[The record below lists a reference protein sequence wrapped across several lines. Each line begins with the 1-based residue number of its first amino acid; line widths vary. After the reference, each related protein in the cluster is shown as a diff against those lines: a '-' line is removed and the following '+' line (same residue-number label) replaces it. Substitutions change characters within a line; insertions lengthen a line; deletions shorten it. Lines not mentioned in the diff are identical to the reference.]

1 MEEYNL
7 SKIENTFKKRSWW
20 AIIFDLLP
28 AKYIT
33 YFVANKTKI
42 TPNQITLIS
51 LLFAVFSGIAFYY
64 EHFIL
69 GAFLFQFSYILDIVD
84 GSLARVTKQ
93 TSKFGAFFDVFTDW
107 IKAPI
112 LFVVLFIKLNQYNLL
127 IILLLL
133 LFFSCL
139 VNKYNDMLFYQG
151 SKSITKD
158 IENKTS
164 KSFIGKYFLFMKNNN
179 IQAFPSTIEVEGL
192 LLFLYPIFQNLIFVY
207 LAFAILI
214 FQISIK
220 FFAILKKIK

>member
-1 MEEYNL
+1 MSYINL
-7 SKIENTFKKRSWW
+7 DDIKKVFKQRNWWDLIINLKIALF
-20 AIIFDLLP
+20 
-28 AKYIT
+28 IT
-33 YFVANKTKI
+33 QFFANRTKI
-42 TPNQITLIS
+42 TPNQVTFIS
-51 LLFAVFSGIAFYY
+51 FLLAVFAGIAFFKDC
-64 EHFIL
+64 FIL
-69 GAFLFQFSYILDIVD
+69 GAFLYQFSYILDIVD